1 MNGHVSVTNLLLA
14 GILIVLVVLAFFTNE
29 FTY

>member
-1 MNGHVSVTNLLLA
+1 MNQVSVTNVLLLA
-14 GILIVLVVLAFFTNE
+14 ILIVLIAFAFFTNE